1 MIFPSRSARSL
12 APALFPS
19 FLFATAIAAQAQSV
33 PTLSPVVVTASRT
46 EQQLQDALP
55 ATTVITRDD
64 IARSHASDLPTLLD
78 TVAGVQLAQTGGI
91 GQPASVFMRGGN
103 SNDTLVL
110 IDGVPINNLTAGTA
124 SLEHIALSDIDH
136 IEIVRGN
143 VSAIYGS
150 AALGGVIQIFT
161 REAGAKPQL
170 SISGQIG
177 SYGLKQTDANGSVRL
192 ASGTSLAA
200 SAETIN
206 YKGFPAVD
214 ANQVPGALSVDDG
227 TTRRALGFS
236 LRQDLGGGNSVGL
249 RLRDSRG
256 TVQYDPLMS
265 PDTRTFMT
273 RYALGGAVLD
283 GLFQLRPQWKL
294 TAALTHSAD
303 KWDDTADHAGYFNST
318 SDGANAGLEW
328 TFAQQQKL
336 TGGVETT
343 RQSVQS
349 ATLFTQTARTQ
360 NSLRL
365 GYLGKFGDRAQHQLQ
380 INLRSDHYSDFGNAN
395 TGYLGYAYW
404 LSESWRVKVSYST
417 GFNAPT
423 FNQLYYPGFSN
434 PNLQPERLKSG
445 EMGLEWAANG
455 QQFRAVLFRNDYSD
469 LIALNSQF
477 VPYNI
482 GRARIDGVEFS
493 YQGRFGATRLHADLT
508 LQDPKDLA
516 TGNQLVRR
524 ARTLAH
530 LGASRDIG
538 AWTVGGELRYASSS
552 PDSAYNVNTFMVTPA
567 TIPAYTVAVLTAGY
581 RVDPEWTLFAR
592 LDNLFDSKYQTA
604 YGYNQPGRGIYVG
617 LRWQPTLR

>member
-1 MIFPSRSARSL
+1 MTFQSRNARGLVSAFLPSCLL
-12 APALFPS
+12 AGAV
-19 FLFATAIAAQAQSV
+19 AAQAQSV
-33 PTLSPVVVTASRT
+33 PMLSPVVVTASGT
-46 EQQLQDALP
+46 EQKLQDALP
-55 ATTVITRDD
+55 ATTVITQDE
-64 IARSHASDLPTLLD
+64 IARAHASDLPTLLD
-78 TVAGVQLAQTGGI
+78 TVAGVQLAQAGGI
-91 GQPASVFMRGGN
+91 GSPTSAFLRGGN

-110 IDGVPINNLTAGTA
+110 IDGVPVNNLTAGTA
-124 SLEHIALSDIDH
+124 SLEHIALADIDH

-161 REAGAKPQL
+161 REAGAKPQISL
-170 SISGQIG
+170 SGQVG
-177 SYGLKQTDANGSVRL
+177 SYGLKQTDASGSVRL

-200 SAETIN
+200 SAETLN
-206 YKGFPAVD
+206 YKGFPAIN
-214 ANQVPGALSVDDG
+214 ASEVPGALSVDDG

-236 LRQDLGGGNSVGL
+236 VRQDLGSGNSVGL

-256 TVQYDPLMS
+256 TVQYDPEFS
-265 PDTRTFMT
+265 PDTQTFMT
-273 RYALGGAVLD
+273 RFALSGAVLD
-283 GLFQLRPQWKL
+283 GLFQLRPNLKL
-294 TAALTHSAD
+294 TAALTHSTD

-318 SDGANAGLEW
+318 SDGANAGLQWE
-328 TFAQQQKL
+328 FAPQQRL

-343 RQSVQS
+343 HQSLDS
-349 ATLFTQTARTQ
+349 DTLYTTTGRTQ

-404 LSESWRVKVSYST
+404 LNDNWRVKASYST

-434 PNLQPERLKSG
+434 PNLQPEQLKSG
-445 EMGLEWAANG
+445 ELGLEWAADG
-455 QQFRAVLFRNDYSD
+455 QQFRAVLFRNDYTD
-469 LIALNSQF
+469 LIALNSF
-477 VPYNI
+477 YVPYNI

-508 LQDPKDLA
+508 LQDPKNLA
-516 TGNQLVRR
+516 TGDQLVRR

-530 LGASRDIG
+530 LGASHDIG

-552 PDSAYNVNTFMVTPA
+552 PDTAFNLNTFAVTPA
-567 TIPAYTVAVLTAGY
+567 TIPAYTVAVLTADY
-581 RVDPEWTLFAR
+581 RINPEWTAFAR
-592 LDNLFDSKYQTA
+592 LDNLFNSRYETV

-617 LRWQPTLR
+617 LRWQPKL